1 MISSP
6 LRYPG
11 GKGRMYQ
18 FVKNLIIENGF
29 EELIYAEPFSGGFGI
44 GIKLLTAG
52 DIKRVIINDFDEHIY
67 AFWVSVF
74 KYSKRLIKLIEETPV
89 DMENWNTQKE
99 IYNTYKGKSLVKKG
113 FAAFYLNRTNFSG
126 VITGGPLGGIAQKSK
141 YNLGCRMNKQQLIDQ
156 IKELA
161 QYKDS
166 VEIYNYD
173 AIQFISKIVLP
184 KQKKI
189 FLNLDP
195 PYVIKGSE
203 LYRNFYE
210 YEDHIKLARFIK
222 DNLKEAYW
230 IVTYD
235 DCDLIRELFS
245 EFDLQ
250 EYTLTHMAGKSK
262 VGKELLIKN
271 FNIN

>member
-1 MISSP
+1 MTSSP

-11 GKGRMYQ
+11 GKGRMYR
-18 FVKNLIIENGF
+18 FVKNLIIQNGF

-44 GIKLLTAG
+44 GIKLLTSG
-52 DIKRVIINDFDEHIY
+52 DINRVIINDFDENIY

-89 DMENWNTQKE
+89 DLENWKIQKE

-126 VITGGPLGGIAQKSK
+126 VITGGPLGGLDQKSK
-141 YNLGCRMNKQQLIDQ
+141 YNLGCRMNKQQLIEQ
-156 IKELA
+156 IRELSK
-161 QYKDS
+161 YKDC

-173 AIQFISKIVLP
+173 AIQFMSEIVLP
-184 KQKKI
+184 KQKSV

-222 DNLKEAYW
+222 DNLKDAYW
-230 IVTYD
+230 IATYD
-235 DCDLIRELFS
+235 DCDLIRELYS
-245 EFDLQ
+245 EFDLR
-250 EYTLTHMAGKSK
+250 EYTLTHMAGKAK
-262 VGKELLIKN
+262 VGKELLIKS
-271 FNIN
+271 FNIK

>member
-44 GIKLLTAG
+44 GIKLLTSG
-52 DIKRVIINDFDEHIY
+52 DIKKVIINDFDEHIY

-89 DMENWNTQKE
+89 DLENWRIQKE
-99 IYNTYKGKSLVKKG
+99 IYNNYKGKSLVKKG

-126 VITGGPLGGIAQKSK
+126 VITGGPLGGIDQKSK
-141 YNLGCRMNKQQLIDQ
+141 YNLGCRMNKQHLIEQ
-156 IKELA
+156 IRGLA

-166 VEIYNYD
+166 VEIYHYD
-173 AIQFISKIVLP
+173 AIKFMAKIVLP
-184 KQKKI
+184 NQKKI

-195 PYVIKGSE
+195 PYVVKGSE

-210 YEDHIKLARFIK
+210 HKDHVKLAEFIK

-235 DCDLIRELFS
+235 DCNLIRKLYS

-250 EYTLTHMAGKSK
+250 EYTLTHMAGKTK
-262 VGKELLIKN
+262 EGKELLIKN
-271 FNIN
+271 FNIK